1 MRLPRKP
8 QWVSFDCYGTLI
20 DTRAGYVEV
29 WREILA
35 DKGVK
40 SNESVAAFVQAWGEE
55 EFRLIQGPYKRYREI
70 LVESVETTLRRHN
83 LPVGPHDGRRLAE
96 AWGTFRPYPDVKPVL
111 TTLKERHRLAI
122 ISNVDNDLIRQ
133 SVAGIGV
140 DFDAIFTAEDCRAYK
155 PSRAPFE
162 RAVQGMGAPPQDVLH
177 VAFGYKYD
185 HDTASEMGFMT
196 AWINRRGLVLPPE
209 ARKFDLEL
217 PDLTGLPAL
226 VGS

>member
-20 DTRAGYVEV
+20 DTKAGYVEV

-35 DKGVK
+35 DKGVD
-40 SNESVAAFVQAWGEE
+40 SPEAVGAYVQAWGEE
-55 EFRLIQGPYKRYREI
+55 EFRLIQGPYRRYREVLI
-70 LVESVETTLRRHN
+70 ESVEATLRSHN
-83 LPVGPHDGRRLAE
+83 LPVDPQDGRRLAD
-96 AWGTFRPYPDVKPVL
+96 AWGAFRPYGDVKPVL
-111 TTLKERHRLAI
+111 TTLKERQRLAI

-133 SVAGIGV
+133 SVAGMGV

-155 PSRAPFE
+155 PSRVPFE
-162 RAVQGMGAPPQDVLH
+162 RALHGMGVPPQDVLH
-177 VAFGYKYD
+177 VAFGHKYD
-185 HDTASEMGFMT
+185 HGTASAMGFMT
-196 AWINRRGLVLPPE
+196 AWINRRGLVLPPD

-217 PDLTGLPAL
+217 PDLAGLSGL